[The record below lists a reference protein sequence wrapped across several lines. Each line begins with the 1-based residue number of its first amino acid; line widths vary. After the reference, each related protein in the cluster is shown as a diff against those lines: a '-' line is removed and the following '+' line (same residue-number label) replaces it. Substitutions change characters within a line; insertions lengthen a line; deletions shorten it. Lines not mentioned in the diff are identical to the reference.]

1 MNKLYKSGLKFDKTL
16 DLNISGCIT
25 RVNNKKASLVVIDG
39 GVGEGKTT
47 LATEIAQ
54 RIAFNLN
61 QEFDI
66 SKQVKMGGREFLE
79 GLQWCSKNGRRII
92 VYDEAGDFNTRASLT
107 YFNQTLNR
115 VFETY
120 RALKIIVI
128 LSLPCF
134 SDLDTSLMKK
144 KISRFLVHTYGRNNK
159 QGNYSVYSL
168 PRMWYLKKN
177 MSKATIPDSA
187 FKKVAP
193 NFRGHFLDLD
203 TQDAT
208 TLENLSVKG
217 KKNIVEKSAL
227 KEKGLMS
234 IQEISEFTGY
244 AVSSIRNFI
253 TARKFKGEKY
263 GNTLYFNKSL
273 VNALMFQK
281 EKTGKVA

>member
-1 MNKLYKSGLKFDKTL
+1 MSNTYKSGLKFDETL
-16 DLNISGCIT
+16 DFNIDGCIE
-25 RVNNKKASLVVIDG
+25 RVESKKASLIVIDG

-47 LATEIAQ
+47 LGTEVAQ
-54 RIAFNLN
+54 RIAKKLN
-61 QEFDI
+61 QDFDI
-66 SKQVKMGGREFLE
+66 TKQVKMGGREFLE
-79 GLQWCSKNGRRII
+79 GLQWCSKNGRRIV

-128 LSLPCF
+128 LCLPSF

-144 KISRFLVHTYGRNNK
+144 KISRFLIHTYGRNNT

-168 PRMWYLKKN
+168 YRMWYLKRA
-177 MSKATIPDSA
+177 MSKATVPDSA
-187 FKKVAP
+187 YNRVSP
-193 NFRGHFLDLD
+193 NFYGHFKDLD
-203 TQDAT
+203 TGDAQL
-208 TLENLSVKG
+208 LENLSIKG
-217 KKNIVEKSAL
+217 KKNIVDKSVL

-234 IQEISEFTGY
+234 IQEIAEFTGY
-244 AVSSIRNFI
+244 AVSSVRNFI
-253 TARKFKGEKY
+253 TARNFKGEKY
-263 GNTLYFNKSL
+263 GNKLYFNKSL